1 MNPDELLADSSSHQL
16 HAFGLNHE
24 TAPVAVREKI
34 AFPQEGLIPA
44 LADLISLP
52 TVEEAVILSTCNRTE
67 IYCKTSNPDSVV
79 EWLSSH
85 HGLTGLDIA
94 QYLYRLDGSAAAHHA
109 FRVASGLDSMVL
121 GEPQILGQV
130 KQAVRSADEAGT
142 LGPLLN
148 KLFQYTFSVAKAVRS
163 QTAIGERSVSLAAAA
178 LKLASS
184 VLGSIEEQH
193 VLFIGAGE
201 MVELVAAHFM
211 ARHPRS
217 VTVANRTLERGR
229 VLAERLGGSS
239 ITLSELPSEL
249 HHHDIIIS
257 STASHLPLI
266 GKGMVERAIKARKHR
281 PMVMIDLAVPR
292 DIEPEVGTLDDAFL
306 YTVDDLGN
314 ITQENRESRQSAV
327 QQAEIIITARVADFV
342 EWIHTRDVVPT
353 IRLLRDH
360 AERYRQIE
368 LERARRALARGD
380 DPAQVLELLSN
391 GLMNKFLHHPTQT
404 LNQSTGLTQQ
414 QLVDALHR
422 LFIREEE

>member
-1 MNPDELLADSSSHQL
+1 MAGSSSHQL

-34 AFPQEGLIPA
+34 AFPQEDLIPA
-44 LADLISLP
+44 LADLIRLP
-52 TVEEAVILSTCNRTE
+52 TVDEAVILSTCNRTE
-67 IYCKTSNPDSVV
+67 IYCKTSHPDSVA

-85 HGLTGLDIA
+85 HGLTGLDIT

-148 KLFQYTFSVAKAVRS
+148 KLFQHTFSVAKAVRS

-184 VLGSIEEQH
+184 VLGAIEEQH

-217 VTVANRTLERGR
+217 ITVANRTLERGR
-229 VLAERLGGSS
+229 VLADRLGGSS

-249 HHHDIIIS
+249 HRHDIIIS

-327 QQAEIIITARVADFV
+327 QQAEIIITARVTDFV

-353 IRLLRDH
+353 IRLLRSH
-360 AERYRQIE
+360 GERYRQIE

-404 LNQSTGLTQQ
+404 LSQSTGLTQQ

>member
-1 MNPDELLADSSSHQL
+1 LADSSSHQL

-34 AFPQEGLIPA
+34 AFPQEGLVPV
-44 LADLISLP
+44 LAGLAREAP
-52 TVEEAVILSTCNRTE
+52 VEEAVILSTCNRTE
-67 IYCKTSNPDSVV
+67 IYCKTGQPDEVAQ
-79 EWLSSH
+79 WLSRH
-85 HGLTGLDIA
+85 HGLDDLDIA

-130 KQAVRSADEAGT
+130 KQAVRSAEEAGT
-142 LGPLLN
+142 LGPLLH
-148 KLFQYTFSVAKAVRS
+148 KLFQHTFSVAKAVRS

-184 VLGSIEEQH
+184 VLGAIEEQQ

-201 MVELVAAHFM
+201 MIELVATHFL

-229 VLAERLGGSS
+229 ELAERLGGTS
-239 ITLSELPSEL
+239 ITLSELPAEL
-249 HHHDIIIS
+249 HRHDIVIS

-292 DIEPEVGTLDDAFL
+292 DIEAEVGTLDDAFL
-306 YTVDDLGN
+306 YTVDDLGS
-314 ITQENRESRQSAV
+314 ITQENRESRQAAV
-327 QQAEIIITARVADFV
+327 QQAEVIITERVSDFV

-353 IRLLRDH
+353 IRQLRSH
-360 AERYRQIE
+360 AERYRQME

-380 DPAQVLELLSN
+380 NPAEVLEMLSN

-404 LNQSTGLTQQ
+404 LNQSKGPTQQ
-414 QLVDALHR
+414 QLVEALHR
-422 LFIREEE
+422 LFLREEE